1 MVGVIWNLYT
11 TATEWREIMIKP
23 ELRLIRKIKWKHAN
37 ELMGMIDQ
45 YKLCDNE
52 EVALVEILDPS
63 TKQQLEIQLMCTTC
77 GRNLTLYGKN

>member
-1 MVGVIWNLYT
+1 
-11 TATEWREIMIKP
+11 MIKP
-23 ELRLIRKIKWKHAN
+23 EELKLIRKIKWKHAN

-52 EVALVEILDPS
+52 EVALVETLDTS
-63 TKQQLEIQLMCTTC
+63 TKKQLEIQLMCTTC